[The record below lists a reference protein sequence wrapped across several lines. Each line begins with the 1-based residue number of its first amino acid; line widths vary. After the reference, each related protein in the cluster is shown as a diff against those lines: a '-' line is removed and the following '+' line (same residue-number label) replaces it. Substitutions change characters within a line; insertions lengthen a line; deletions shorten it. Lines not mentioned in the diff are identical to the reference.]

1 MASIART
8 YISFSVGRASKA
20 PVNLETVMRPI
31 GQIDDDLNRQREGA
45 GLGLPLVKSM
55 TDMCDGSLEIDTA
68 LGRGTTVTMTA
79 PPPKRVAESVLQQLN
94 SNFTRG

>member
-1 MASIART
+1 
-8 YISFSVGRASKA
+8 
-20 PVNLETVMRPI
+20 MRPF

-68 LGRGTTVTMTA
+68 LGRGTTVTMTP